1 MPLPMHNGRTDAPLA
16 DDRHEEIRLGGG
28 AAPWGSELKPFRS
41 TPERMSTLQ
50 FYLSVIGRRRLPMLI
65 AFLIPVVFAVA
76 LTVTAKKQYQ
86 GSALVVINR
95 QSLSDQLTGTPDPTA
110 SASDYLSIITTDAY
124 AAGSI
129 QVANRVARAVPDAH
143 LSGQA
148 ILAQATI
155 TPKQDADIVQFA
167 VRDPDPSLAQRLS
180 TEFARQFVTYEQTRE
195 TASITGILANVDA
208 RLARARQEGSRSLM
222 STLKSRDQQL
232 RTLLSLQTPDNYV
245 VTLTT
250 SASLVSPRKG
260 LDLGLGVF
268 AGVVLAVLLAAA
280 LEALDTRVR
289 SGDEVES
296 LVDAPLLGRVGTPR
310 RRNARRIV
318 SLVDPGDPAAEPFR
332 ILRTNLQLQTLV
344 HPARVVMVSGAAEGE
359 GKSLTIA
366 NLAVAEARAGRS
378 VILVDL
384 DLRRPSQH
392 LLFDTSGRSP
402 GVTDV
407 LVGDVSLDDAMVD
420 IPLTS
425 NEHGGRSEGSLCL
438 LRSGPL
444 PPDPGELVAS
454 DHAERLIQSL
464 RNTAD
469 LVYVDCPPMLVAG
482 DALAISR
489 YCDAIVVVT
498 RLSWAKRSSLNHLAQ
513 VLAGTPARVAGL
525 VITGDKRPSG
535 KTYA

>member
-1 MPLPMHNGRTDAPLA
+1 LPLPMHNGRTDTPLA

-28 AAPWGSELKPFRS
+28 AASWRSDPKEFRS
-41 TPERMSTLQ
+41 TPERVSTLR
-50 FYLSVIGRRRLPMLI
+50 FYMSIIGRRRLPILI
-65 AFLIPVVFAVA
+65 AFLIPVVVAVA
-76 LTVTAKKQYQ
+76 LTVTVKKQYQ
-86 GSALVVINR
+86 GNALVVVNR

-110 SASDYLSIITTDAY
+110 SSSDFLNIITTDAY

-129 QVANRVARAVPDAH
+129 QVANRVAQAVPDAH
-143 LSGQA
+143 LSGRA

-180 TEFARQFVTYEQTRE
+180 AEFARQFVTYDQTRE
-195 TASITGILANVDA
+195 TASIAAILANVDA
-208 RLARARQEGSRSLM
+208 RFARARQQGNRSLM
-222 STLKSRDQQL
+222 SALSSRDEQL

-245 VTLTT
+245 VTPTT

-260 LDLGLGVF
+260 LNIGLGIV

-289 SGDEVES
+289 SGDEMES
-296 LVDAPLLGRVGTPR
+296 LVDAPVLGRLGTPR
-310 RRNARRIV
+310 TRNTRRVV

-332 ILRTNLQLQTLV
+332 ILRTNLHMQTLV
-344 HPARVVMVSGAAEGE
+344 QPARVVMVSGATDGE

-384 DLRRPSQH
+384 DLRRPAQDV
-392 LLFDTSGRSP
+392 LFDTGGRSP

-407 LVGDVSLDDAMVD
+407 LLGDVSLDDAMVD
-420 IPLTS
+420 IPLAS
-425 NEHGGRSEGSLCL
+425 NDDGGRSEGSLRL
-438 LRSGPL
+438 LRSGGL

-464 RNTAD
+464 RNKAD
-469 LVYVDCPPMLVAG
+469 LVYIDCPPMLVAG

-489 YCDAIVVVT
+489 YCDAIVCVT
-498 RLSWAKRSSLNHLAQ
+498 RLSRTKRSSLNDLARA
-513 VLAGTPARVAGL
+513 LAGTPARVAGL
-525 VITGDKRPSG
+525 VITGDKRPGG

>member
-1 MPLPMHNGRTDAPLA
+1 LTLPMDNGRSGAPLT
-16 DDRHEEIRLGGG
+16 DDRHKEIRLGDR
-28 AAPWGSELKPFRS
+28 AAPWGTEPKTFQS
-41 TPERMSTLQ
+41 TPERVSTLR

-65 AFLIPVVFAVA
+65 AFLIPVVIAVG

-86 GSALVVINR
+86 GTALVVINR

-110 SASDYLSIITTDAY
+110 SSSDFLNIITTDAY
-124 AAGSI
+124 AARSI
-129 QVANRVARAVPDAH
+129 QVANRVAQAVPDAH
-143 LSGQA
+143 LNGRA

-167 VRDPDPSLAQRLS
+167 VRDPDPSLAQHLS
-180 TEFARQFVTYEQTRE
+180 TEFARQFVTYEQTVE
-195 TASITGILANVDA
+195 AASITAILANVDA
-208 RLARARQEGSRSLM
+208 RLAQARHEGSRSLT
-222 STLKSRDQQL
+222 SALSSRDEQL

-245 VTLTT
+245 VTPTT

-260 LDLGLGVF
+260 LNLGLGVV

-289 SGDEVES
+289 SGDEMES
-296 LVDAPLLGRVGTPR
+296 LVDAPVLGRLGTPR
-310 RRNARRIV
+310 SRNTRRVV

-332 ILRTNLQLQTLV
+332 ILRTNLHLQTLV
-344 HPARVVMVSGAAEGE
+344 QPARVLMVSGATEGE

-366 NLAVAEARAGRS
+366 NIAVAEARAGRS

-384 DLRRPSQH
+384 DLRRPAQDV
-392 LLFDTSGRSP
+392 LFDTGGRSP

-407 LVGDVSLDDAMVD
+407 LLGDVSLDDAMVD
-420 IPLTS
+420 IPLAS
-425 NEHGGRSEGSLCL
+425 NNDGGRSEGSLRL
-438 LRSGPL
+438 LRSGGL

-454 DHAERLIQSL
+454 NHAERLIQSL
-464 RNTAD
+464 RNKAD
-469 LVYVDCPPMLVAG
+469 LVYIDCPPMLVAG

-489 YCDAIVVVT
+489 YCDAIIVVT
-498 RLSWAKRSSLNHLAQ
+498 RLSQAKRSSLNDLARA
-513 VLAGTPARVAGL
+513 LAGTPARVAGL
-525 VITGDKRPSG
+525 VITGDKRAAA